1 MSRNLYD
8 ERTEVDMSQ
17 TLTISDTLYARLEAK
32 ARERGLSNIEQLLE
46 EWERNE
52 SEILRRQEVV
62 RQIDSLRKRLFDK
75 YGKMPD
81 SVELIR

>member
-52 SEILRRQEVV
+52 SGILRRQEVV